1 MDMQRPP
8 SRPDPSR
15 DPQLLVTLVGTAI
28 IGIVLWYWLPHGYAA
43 HITASLWL
51 TLNIVLLYPLV
62 EELLFRGFIQAELL
76 RHRLT
81 AIRHLGISRA
91 NMLTSILFVGLHLIH
106 QAPLWALSVLVPSL
120 VLGHFRERYDSLLAP
135 MLLHILFNATWL
147 TAGVTAN

>member
-1 MDMQRPP
+1 MDTQRPAY
-8 SRPDPSR
+8 RPDPRR
-15 DPQLLVTLVGTAI
+15 DPQLLVTLVGTVITGVA
-28 IGIVLWYWLPHGYAA
+28 LWHWLPHGYAA
-43 HITASLWL
+43 HIAASPWL
-51 TLNIVLLYPLV
+51 ILNIVLIYPVV